1 MKIQLKKDL
10 IEQVKVSTKF
20 QINELTI
27 VGKDLEDKL
36 KYCLSKFTQG
46 ILDPDIAGRSPDQFI
61 ANLQKGL
68 LGDFSRRYILIA
80 HEQSEAIGILVG
92 IIKDERLLHIY
103 SLHVSPSF
111 RKQGVG
117 SMLLSKCINDMYLNN
132 VKEIILDVH
141 TDNKPASNL
150 YKKFGFGE
158 A

>member
-46 ILDPDIAGRSPDQFI
+46 ILDPDVAGRSPDKFI
-61 ANLQKGL
+61 TNLQKGL
-68 LGDFSRRYILIA
+68 LGDFSN
-80 HEQSEAIGILVG
+80 
-92 IIKDERLLHIY
+92 
-103 SLHVSPSF
+103 F

-141 TDNKPASNL
+141 TDNKPAYNL